1 MPAPGRGG
9 FLAVKV
15 ILSIYLWIVGLLVI
29 GIGLI
34 LGIVLSFLLPPK
46 ILDHYV
52 KFMCRFLLRVMCIRV
67 KVEGAE
73 TINSGRTMIFMGN
86 HVSAFDVP
94 LVEGYVP
101 AFVRAVEA
109 HSHFSWPIYGWA
121 IKRFGNIPIRRE
133 DVHSSIRSIRTAE
146 TRLAAG
152 RSLAIMPEGSR
163 TIDGSL
169 RPFKKLPFFL
179 AKQVD
184 AEIVPMGLSGLFT
197 LKSKHSWIIR
207 PTTIKLKFGKAI
219 SRETIQRLS
228 VEELKNLVREEISK
242 LIERP

>member
-1 MPAPGRGG
+1 M
-9 FLAVKV
+9 KV

-29 GIGLI
+29 GIGMT
-34 LGIVLSFLLPPK
+34 LGILLSFLLPAK
-46 ILDHYV
+46 ILDRYV
-52 KFMCRFLLRVMCIRV
+52 KFICRFLLCVMFIRV
-67 KVEGAE
+67 RVEGAE
-73 TINSGRTMIFMGN
+73 EIDPNRTTIFMGN
-86 HVSAFDVP
+86 HVSAFDIP

-101 AFVRAVEA
+101 VFVRAVEA

-133 DVHSSIRSIRTAE
+133 DVHSSIHSIRKAE
-146 TRLAAG
+146 TRLAEG
-152 RSLAIMPEGSR
+152 QSLAIMPEGGR
-163 TIDGSL
+163 TIDGTL

-219 SRETIQRLS
+219 SRETIQKLS
-228 VEELKNLVREEISK
+228 VEELRDLVREEILR